1 MIKEIDFEEMKLITK
16 FLNNFGIYS
25 IESNTF
31 ANIVEVSILAD
42 GYFIKLDTDGEES
55 SVYLFDIPDTRQK
68 LVDTFSSYGF
78 LLIPFE
84 NIPTSYQ
91 QVEEDEDEEQEEE
104 QCDCPVCEE
113 EEKSKEFAEFVA
125 FVTAFSKV
133 LNK

>member
-91 QVEEDEDEEQEEE
+91 QDEEDEEQEEE